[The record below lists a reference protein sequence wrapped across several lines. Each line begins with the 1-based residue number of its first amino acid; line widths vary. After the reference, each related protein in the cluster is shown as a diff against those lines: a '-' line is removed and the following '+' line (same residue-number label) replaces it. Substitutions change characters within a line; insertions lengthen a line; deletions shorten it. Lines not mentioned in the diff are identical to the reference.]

1 MASFL
6 PVDES
11 TAPDASLQRIEED
24 KTGFGAAAR
33 LTDAAYPPDLG
44 QQS

>member
-11 TAPDASLQRIEED
+11 TAPTASLQRIEEG

-33 LTDAAYPPDLG
+33 LTKAACPRDLG